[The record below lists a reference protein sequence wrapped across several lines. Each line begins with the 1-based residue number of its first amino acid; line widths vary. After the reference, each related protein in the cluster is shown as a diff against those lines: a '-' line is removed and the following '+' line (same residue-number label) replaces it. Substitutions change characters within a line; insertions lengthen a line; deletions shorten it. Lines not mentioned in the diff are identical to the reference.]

1 MYNVVFSPEA
11 LEDREWFKLH
21 TNDSVKKKI
30 VNLLKELQ
38 EHPYMG
44 TGQPEKLSHNLS
56 GCMSRRINKE
66 HRFLYRVDEDNHI
79 VEVLQLK
86 GHY

>member
-38 EHPYMG
+38 EHPY
-44 TGQPEKLSHNLS
+44 
-56 GCMSRRINKE
+56 I
-66 HRFLYRVDEDNHI
+66 YRNRAAGKIES
-79 VEVLQLK
+79 
-86 GHY
+86 